1 MNARL
6 VSNSLVLVTG
16 ATGALGPR
24 IVEALNQIGYGI
36 RVLALDP
43 PEALS
48 FPDSTEVI
56 LGDVT
61 DEEKVLS
68 SISDVEIVIHMASVL
83 HRTNSTSNLQSLYE
97 HVNVGGTASVIK
109 AAVNAGVKRVVL
121 FSTIAV
127 YGKTEGEILNEDS
140 AVFPNTYY
148 AKTKLAAEK
157 ILLNARRAGGQPLG
171 TVLRLGAVY
180 GSRVKGNYQRLVH
193 ALSHKRFIPIGRGV
207 NRRTLVYD
215 KDVAMAAVIAMQ
227 HPVAAGKIYNITD
240 GQFHSVS
247 EIIKAICRALGRN
260 PPKFFLPLGPVKI
273 ATNLA
278 DGIAGLARLSSPGI
292 KDSLSK
298 YCEDIAVDG
307 SRIMQELGYRPEYDI
322 WEGWKETIQEMREKG
337 YL

>member
-24 IVEALNQIGYGI
+24 VVEALNQIGYGI

-43 PEALS
+43 PEPLS

-68 SISDVEIVIHMASVL
+68 SISDVEIVIHMAAVL

-97 HVNVGGTASVIK
+97 RVNVGGTASVIK
-109 AAVNAGVKRVVL
+109 AAIKAGVKRVVL

-127 YGKTEGEILNEDS
+127 YGQTEGEILNEDS
-140 AVFPNTYY
+140 PAFPNTYY
-148 AKTKLAAEK
+148 AKTKLAAEQ
-157 ILLNARRAGGQPLG
+157 IVLNARRLGGKRLG
-171 TVLRLGAVY
+171 IVLRLGAVY
-180 GSRVKGNYQRLVH
+180 GSRIKGNYQRLVH
-193 ALSHKRFIPIGRGV
+193 ALSRKRFIPISKGS
-207 NRRTLVYD
+207 NRRTIVYD
-215 KDVAMAAVIAMQ
+215 KDVARATVIAMQ
-227 HPVAAGKIYNITD
+227 HPVAAGKIYNVTD
-240 GQFHSVS
+240 GQLHSVN

-260 PPKFFLPLGPVKI
+260 PPKFFLPLGPVKM

-278 DGIAGLARLSSPGI
+278 DGIAGLLGLSSPGL
-292 KDSLSK
+292 KDALSK

-307 SRIMQELGYRPEYDI
+307 SRIMRELGFRQEYNLLD
-322 WEGWKETIQEMREKG
+322 GWKETIQEMREKG